1 MDLTV
6 SFDEASVLVDNLA
19 YLLKA
24 IEVRDH
30 NLWGHTFMRPH
41 KMTDFVTL
49 PPTPTPPEVFKIYS
63 PHFEKGGVQTM
74 EIDHATSKYCMD
86 FFF

>member
-6 SFDEASVLVDNLA
+6 SFDETSVLVDNLA

-30 NLWGHTFMRPH
+30 NLRGHKIMRPH
-41 KMTDFVTL
+41 KITDFVT
-49 PPTPTPPEVFKIYS
+49 PPHPQSAKMNRRSIV
-63 PHFEKGGVQTM
+63 
-74 EIDHATSKYCMD
+74 
-86 FFF
+86 

>member
-6 SFDEASVLVDNLA
+6 SFDETSVLVDNLA

-49 PPTPTPPEVFKIYS
+49 PPTPTPPPPPPASAKVNKRSI
-63 PHFEKGGVQTM
+63 
-74 EIDHATSKYCMD
+74 I
-86 FFF
+86 

>member
-6 SFDEASVLVDNLA
+6 SFDETSVLVDNLA

-30 NLWGHTFMRPH
+30 NLWGHNLCVHT
-41 KMTDFVTL
+41 K
-49 PPTPTPPEVFKIYS
+49 
-63 PHFEKGGVQTM
+63 
-74 EIDHATSKYCMD
+74 
-86 FFF
+86 

>member
-6 SFDEASVLVDNLA
+6 SFDETSVLVDNLA

-49 PPTPTPPEVFKIYS
+49 PPTPPPPPPTSSICKSKQKIYYL
-63 PHFEKGGVQTM
+63 ET
-74 EIDHATSKYCMD
+74 
-86 FFF
+86 